1 MTIIVG
7 PFKADKLWV
16 DPNHGGGL
24 LLAHVDM
31 PLSAGSDHD
40 KLDAI
45 DAGMRKGLA
54 ALVGGKAVSQSK
66 RVKICNGTQT
76 GMYAKVALPTI
87 KEDLVLSV
95 SDRAYVAEY
104 VRKVGTPDDPAALD
118 SLMSLCAP

>member
-7 PFKADKLWV
+7 PFKADKMWV
-16 DPNHGGGL
+16 DPNRAGVL
-24 LLAHVDM
+24 ILAHVDM

-45 DAGMRKGLA
+45 DAGIRKGLA
-54 ALVGGKAVSQSK
+54 ALVGGKAVTESK

-87 KEDLVLSV
+87 KEDIVLAV
-95 SDRAYVAEY
+95 SDRAYGAEY
-104 VRKVGTPDDPAALD
+104 VRKVATPDDPAALH
-118 SLMSLCAP
+118 SLMTLCAP